1 MLVSGVQKSKSVICI
16 HISPVSWISF
26 PFRSP
31 QRIEQR
37 FLCYTV
43 GSHELPISY
52 IVLCVC
58 RLPRWQSGKEPT
70 CQCGRH
76 KRPGFDSWVGKISW
90 RRNWQSTQYSCLEN
104 PADRGAWQAT
114 VHGIARSWPLLS
126 MSANEHER
134 KCINPNLLIHLTSS
148 PRFVSIRLL
157 STSVSLLLLCK

>member
-1 MLVSGVQKSKSVICI
+1 MLVSGVQRSKSAICI

-90 RRNWQSTQYSCLEN
+90 RRNWQSTPVFLPGESRRQRRLAGYSPWDCKEL
-104 PADRGAWQAT
+104 AT
-114 VHGIARSWPLLS
+114 I
-126 MSANEHER
+126 EHER